1 MCRDVCAH
9 KRGKLSSRVK
19 AFLRTQSA
27 AKMPRRSAYRLCTSV
42 LLFAL
47 VASLGSAR
55 ADNKEEAVRA
65 EFARVYSVA
74 ALSKPSFDSAALRNY
89 ILYPYI
95 QKQRLLHALA
105 APEAKSGAAETEL
118 DQEVDTFIKAH
129 DRETVSAELRR
140 NWYASLAQRQQ
151 WERLIA
157 AYRDVNDPTLHC
169 HLLSARV
176 ALQRTDGLQSLVATA
191 WSNAADSRPACESA
205 FTWLKSQSVYTPELI
220 EARAR
225 QVLLT
230 GNAAFARQ
238 IIAMLPATS
247 KPMAESLL
255 RWATLIERPRAAMD
269 AAIAS
274 PLTVIEPAALLDGWT
289 RLARADANA
298 AMQRYDALVRARDLP
313 KDVASRFALE
323 LALSLSWSRRR
334 ESLTYFAKVGDAEFD
349 ERGEE
354 WYARAAL
361 WASNWSLAA
370 RRIEVMSPALRQQT
384 KWGYWAARVAELRG
398 QSESARTQYAA
409 LLRDDNYYAALA
421 AARAGQPYTPNPE
434 FFPVDDQV
442 LQRTAAL
449 PDMQRARELLSME
462 NSELRAFAYD
472 EWRYGFSKLNPAAR
486 AQAVILASRWNWH
499 DQAILTASQQS
510 FFDDYSLLYPR
521 PYDTQIKRAAEIV
534 ELPPTL
540 LYAVLRQE
548 SLYRVDAVSSAGARG
563 LMQLLPSTA
572 AYTAQRRPELT
583 KLLREPNNLSNPTTN
598 IYLGAAKLRD
608 MIDRFDGKVP
618 MALAAYNAGPTA
630 ARRWHPTEKKDLDV
644 WIENIPY
651 NETRIYIQRIYWHSV
666 VFGWLLTGEAQDTK
680 SWLTTIGPLSSR

>member
-1 MCRDVCAH
+1 
-9 KRGKLSSRVK
+9 
-19 AFLRTQSA
+19 
-27 AKMPRRSAYRLCTSV
+27 MPIRSAHISCTSV
-42 LLFAL
+42 LVLL
-47 VASLGSAR
+47 SLAVLPGSAR
-55 ADNKEEAVRA
+55 AQDKEEAVRT
-65 EFARVYSVA
+65 EFARVYPIA
-74 ALSKPSFDSAALRNY
+74 AESKPGFDSAALRNY

-105 APEAKSGAAETEL
+105 SLEPKSADAESAL
-118 DQEVDTFIKAH
+118 DREIDTFIKAH
-129 DRETVSAELRR
+129 DRATVSAELRR
-140 NWYASLAQRQQ
+140 NWYTSLVQRQQ
-151 WERLIA
+151 WERLLS

-169 HLLSARV
+169 HMLSARV
-176 ALQRTDGLQSLVATA
+176 ALQQTDGLQSLVATA
-191 WSNAADSRPACESA
+191 WSTAADSRPACESA
-205 FTWLKSQSVYTPELI
+205 FTWLKSQPVYTPALI
-220 EARAR
+220 EARTR

-238 IIAMLPATS
+238 IIAMLPASS

-255 RWATLIERPRAAMD
+255 RWATLIERPRVALD

-274 PLTVIEPAALLDGWT
+274 PQAVIEPAALLDGWT
-289 RLARADANA
+289 RLARADASA
-298 AMQRYDALVRARDLP
+298 AMQRYTAVVRARDLP
-313 KDVASRFALE
+313 QDVASRFALE
-323 LALSLSWSRRR
+323 LALSLSWSRRP

-361 WASNWSLAA
+361 WAGNWPLAA
-370 RRIEVMSPALRQQT
+370 RRIDTMSPTLRQQT
-384 KWGYWAARVAELRG
+384 KWRYWSARVAELRG

-421 AARAGQPYTPNPE
+421 AARAGQPYMPNPE
-434 FFPVDDQV
+434 FFPVDEQV
-442 LQRTAAL
+442 LQRTADL
-449 PDMQRARELLSME
+449 PDMQRARELLRME
-462 NSELRAFAYD
+462 NSELRGFAYD
-472 EWRYGFSKLNPAAR
+472 EWRYGFAKLNPAAR

-534 ELPPTL
+534 DLSPTL
-540 LYAVLRQE
+540 LYATLRQE

-630 ARRWHPTEKKDLDV
+630 ARRWHPTETKDLDV

-666 VFGWLLTGEAQDTK
+666 VFGWLLTDEAQDTS
-680 SWLTTIGPLSSR
+680 SWLTSIPAASR